1 MIKKLIP
8 AFFKPLI
15 RFIYY
20 KEQRAKVFRE
30 RKIKKQQNE
39 LIKQCNSTAEKLV
52 VFLIMGTDWETGIDK
67 ISGGTIS
74 IVSLCEESKKLKEVH
89 NAEVIMCTFPNEHLL
104 LHHTQFKNNTAVF
117 RFEQLKEYFKTVN
130 NILIH
135 IPEFLTPYFLENIS
149 NSDKAWLK
157 KMMKLNINIMNQ
169 NIQLMPEN
177 KYIDELKKFAS
188 EVTIST
194 AHQQYCNEYY
204 RDKYNVPLHKFS
216 VWISPEKYFFIP
228 YAAKENLIVVSP
240 DDHPMKDL
248 IINKLNLISGLKIQV
263 IQRLTYEEYKKTI
276 SKAKWAI
283 TFGEG
288 LDGYILEPIFS
299 GCVAFAVYN
308 EDFFTEDFKNTSGIY
323 NSYEELQANI
333 ADDIKKIDNPI
344 DYKKFQKKQFDLF
357 AKHYNYKDYQNNI
370 KLFFEEKYTYP

>member
-1 MIKKLIP
+1 MK
-8 AFFKPLI
+8 KPLPFFLKSVI

-20 KEQRAKVFRE
+20 KEQRAKIFRE
-30 RKIKKQQNE
+30 RRIRKKQNE
-39 LIKQCNSTAEKLV
+39 LIKECYSSTEKLI
-52 VFLIMGTDWETGIDK
+52 VFLIMGADWHTGIDR

-74 IVSLCEESKKLKEVH
+74 IVSLCEESKKLKDIH
-89 NAEVIMCTFPNEHLL
+89 NAEVILCTLPKQHLL
-104 LHHTQFKNNTAVF
+104 LQHTQFNNNTTVF
-117 RFEQLKEYFKTVN
+117 RFEQLKKYFKKTST
-130 NILIH
+130 ILLH
-135 IPEFLTPYFLENIS
+135 IPEFLTLYFFENNS
-149 NSDKAWLK
+149 SSDKTWLK
-157 KMMKLNINIMNQ
+157 KMKKLHINIMNQ
-169 NIQLMPEN
+169 NIQLMPSSE
-177 KYIDELKKFAS
+177 YIHQLKNFAS
-188 EVTIST
+188 TVTITT

-308 EDFFTEDFKNTSGIY
+308 EDFFTDDFKDTNGIY

-333 ADDIKKIDNPI
+333 ADDIKRLDNPCA
-344 DYKKFQKKQFDLF
+344 YKSYQKKQFDLCR
-357 AKHYNYKDYQNNI
+357 HYYNYQQYKNNI
-370 KLFFEEKYTYP
+370 AAFYREEYTFA